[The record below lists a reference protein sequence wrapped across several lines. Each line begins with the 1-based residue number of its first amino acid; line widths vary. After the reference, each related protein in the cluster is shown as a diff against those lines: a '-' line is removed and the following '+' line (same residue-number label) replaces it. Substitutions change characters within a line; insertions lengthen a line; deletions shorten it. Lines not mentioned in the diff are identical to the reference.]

1 MICSKGYKN
10 CTDFNSPKTI
20 NFRKFNE
27 SDDWTST
34 PDDLVYKFM
43 ESQRKYQVVVSQEV
57 PKNDDKTKRISA
69 IDWTTSNFESNY
81 DKDIE
86 LKIVT
91 NFNVQ

>member
-1 MICSKGYKN
+1 LSCAEKQIQIINLICSKGDKN
-10 CTDFNSPKTI
+10 CTDFNPPKTI

-43 ESQRKYQVVVSQEV
+43 ESQHKYQVVVSQEV

-69 IDWTTSNFESNY
+69 ID
-81 DKDIE
+81 
-86 LKIVT
+86 
-91 NFNVQ
+91 